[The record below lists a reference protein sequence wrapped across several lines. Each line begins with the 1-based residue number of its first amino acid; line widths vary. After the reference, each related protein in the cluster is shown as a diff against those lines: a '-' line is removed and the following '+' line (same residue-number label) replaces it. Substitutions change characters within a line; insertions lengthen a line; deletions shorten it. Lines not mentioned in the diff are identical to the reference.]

1 MPTKTTDKANGQTTM
16 EMPELTP
23 DMLLRAYSIGVFP
36 MAEDRDDL
44 ELVWVDPRMRG
55 IIPMNKF
62 HVPRRLRRTLRNCPF
77 EVTFDKDFVGV
88 IEGCA
93 EATEG
98 RPRTWINSRIVDLYT
113 SLHFKGHGHSVECW
127 KDGDLLGGLYGISLR
142 GVFFG
147 ESMFSRETNASK
159 VALVHLATKLSVGGY
174 AFIDTQFITKHLSHF
189 GAIEVPRNEYR
200 RLLASALKLDSNF
213 NTPFSTKALDVILQQ

>member
-1 MPTKTTDKANGQTTM
+1 M

-23 DMLLRAYSIGVFP
+23 DMLLRAYSVGVFP

-55 IIPMNKF
+55 IIPMSKF
-62 HVPRRLRRTLRNCPF
+62 RVPRRLRRTLRNCPF
-77 EVTFDKDFVGV
+77 EVTFDKDFAGV

-93 EATEG
+93 EATDG

-147 ESMFSRETNASK
+147 ESMFSEVSNASK
-159 VALVHLATKLSVGGY
+159 VALVHLVARLKSDG
-174 AFIDTQFITKHLSHF
+174 FILLDTQFNTEHLMQF
-189 GAIEVPRNEYR
+189 GAIEIDRKEYQT
-200 RLLASALKLDSNF
+200 LLHAALSMQGHFSSSSEGFDWIDNF
-213 NTPFSTKALDVILQQ
+213 LQSSTQTS